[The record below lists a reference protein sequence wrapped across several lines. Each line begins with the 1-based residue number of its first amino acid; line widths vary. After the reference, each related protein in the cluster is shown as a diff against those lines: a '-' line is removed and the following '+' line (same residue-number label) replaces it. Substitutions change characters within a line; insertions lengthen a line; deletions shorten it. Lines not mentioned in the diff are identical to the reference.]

1 MQSHIRKFAWFGLA
15 SLLVLSLTVG
25 AVLAHEG
32 RPVGDYR
39 FIVGWL
45 EEPAY
50 EGARNAVSVRVNKVI
65 TVDAHDQS
73 DGHHQETPTP
83 QSAEAGHDRP
93 EEEHEPEEHQHG
105 AQTVEAQSEMSFNIR
120 VEPDTIKGANLFL
133 ANIKGFAFTP
143 ENVDGDHVAGEG
155 HAHVYVNGVKVGRLY
170 GDAMKLEQMAE
181 GENAVRVALNSNDH
195 AEYTW
200 NGKTVEATAV
210 IVIAEGMGGEGYGDH
225 TSDGDGDSHDHD
237 GDAHEGQSSVLP
249 AQGDAKPVASMTGQ
263 HDGEAV
269 PVDGLEGSIQV
280 EVIHA
285 ASGAKKTLELTAVYG
300 EPGHYVA
307 PLIPTASGVYEF
319 RVFGNIEGTAI
330 DETFASEGGGGGFD
344 DIQSSAGLQFPEE
357 LPELREIESGVR
369 GALNTAQQA
378 QDAALAA
385 QQQGGGNT
393 LAIVALIVGVAGV
406 VLGIGGVFVALRRRG
421 P

>member
-1 MQSHIRKFAWFGLA
+1 MQSHIRKYAWLGLA

-25 AVLAHEG
+25 AALAHEG

-65 TVDAHDQS
+65 TADAHDRS

-83 QSAEAGHDRP
+83 QSAEASH

-133 ANIKGFAFTP
+133 TNVKGFTFTP

-181 GENAVRVALNSNDH
+181 GENTVRVALNSNNH

-200 NGKTVEATAV
+200 NGKKVEATAV
-210 IVIAEGMGGEGYGDH
+210 IVIAEGMGGEGYGD
-225 TSDGDGDSHDHD
+225 GDT
-237 GDAHEGQSSVLP
+237 GDAHDGQSSALP
-249 AQGDAKPVASMTGQ
+249 PQGDTKPMAGMTGQ

-269 PVDGLEGSIQV
+269 PVEGLEGSIRV

-285 ASGAKKTLELTAVYG
+285 TSGAKKTLELTAVYG
-300 EPGHYVA
+300 EPGHYAA

-319 RVFGNIEGTAI
+319 RVFGNIEGIAI

-378 QDAALAA
+378 QDAALSA
-385 QQQGGGNT
+385 QQQGGDNT
-393 LAIVALIVGVAGV
+393 LAIVALIVGAAGV